1 VTEIYTITPNLKLLD
16 LNPPIPGYGKFIG
29 SYLFCGEKSAIVDV
43 GPKSAV
49 PNLLAAL
56 SELDIAPAEIDY
68 IILTHIHID
77 HAGAVGTALREMSRA
92 KVVAHGRAQR
102 HLIDPSRLW
111 KASQETLGNLALQYG
126 DIEPVPEDRIVVA
139 EDLMEIDL
147 GGGLLLEVCLTPG
160 HAPHHLSLFDR
171 ANGVLIAGEA
181 AGVCLD
187 GAIRLATPPPF
198 RLEETLSSIDKL
210 IALEPQRVCYG
221 HFGCYDGA
229 PERLRFVRDQ
239 LLTWYEI
246 ASSAAAEGKKPEEIL
261 ALLREKDPTLDYL
274 NRLSKDEYSREHVLL
289 INTIIGLS
297 ESAGKSG

>member
-1 VTEIYTITPNLKLLD
+1 
-16 LNPPIPGYGKFIG
+16 
-29 SYLFCGEKSAIVDV
+29 
-43 GPKSAV
+43 
-49 PNLLAAL
+49 
-56 SELDIAPAEIDY
+56 
-68 IILTHIHID
+68 
-77 HAGAVGTALREMSRA
+77 
-92 KVVAHGRAQR
+92 
-102 HLIDPSRLW
+102 LIDPSRLW

-139 EDLMEIDL
+139 EDLMKIDL
-147 GGGLLLEVCLTPG
+147 GGGLALEVYLTPG

-210 IALEPQRVCYG
+210 IALEAQRLCYG
-221 HFGCYDGA
+221 HFGCYDDA
-229 PERLRFVRDQ
+229 PERLRFVREQ

-261 ALLREKDPTLDYL
+261 ALLRQKDPTLDYL
-274 NRLSKDEYSREHVLL
+274 NGLSRDEYSREHVLL